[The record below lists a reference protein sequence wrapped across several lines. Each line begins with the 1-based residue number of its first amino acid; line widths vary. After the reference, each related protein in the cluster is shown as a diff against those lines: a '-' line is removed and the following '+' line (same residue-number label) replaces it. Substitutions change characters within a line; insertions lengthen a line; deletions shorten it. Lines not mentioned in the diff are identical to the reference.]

1 MISKTKKRINVTLDR
16 SLVDLIQE
24 AAGDWGLTVSEY
36 LSELA
41 RVDIMEGLTAQ
52 ARIRAGSNT
61 RVNMKEDI

>member
-24 AAGDWGLTVSEY
+24 AAGDWGMTVSEY

-41 RVDIMEGLTAQ
+41 RVDIMEGLSAQ
-52 ARIRAGSNT
+52 ARIRARQHHKS
-61 RVNMKEDI
+61 KQK